1 MAENKIAQDLLAK
14 LWPNLELL
22 DSFAADLCRTL
33 DQKGLVSYV
42 IYQADGK
49 MIRGASLQER

>member
-1 MAENKIAQDLLAK
+1 MAENKVARDLLAK
-14 LWPNLELL
+14 LWPKLELL

-33 DQKGLVSYV
+33 DHKGFISYV

-49 MIRGASLQER
+49 MLRGASLQER